1 MTFTFVSNYINHH
14 QIPLCQALYEQLGE
28 DFTFIQTM
36 PMEKERVDMGWAVNV
51 EEIGRASCRER
62 V

>member
-36 PMEKERVDMGWAVNV
+36 PMEKERVDMGLSL
-51 EEIGRASCRER
+51 IHI
-62 V
+62 

>member
-14 QIPLCQALYEQLGE
+14 QIPFCEALYRRLGK

-36 PMEKERVDMGWAVNV
+36 PMEQERREMGWSVDINDIPYV
-51 EEIGRASCRER
+51 M
-62 V
+62 